1 MQMNES
7 SFMVRFSIIQ
17 DKLQK
22 AKGSYDFKTKEETW
36 ENIGTNPLD
45 IAFTDLSELY
55 LETDDLRK
63 KQIFEYA
70 GTHGLPNDLWYF
82 VRRVGQHIHLA
93 SDVKW
98 LEVGI
103 AAALI
108 DGARG
113 DFRDLI
119 VSLTLLRFSAESQGI
134 EIRSFFDTL
143 IQNAD
148 EKMQSILTNVRDDK
162 ESSVRYVVQM
172 FGAPR
177 SYKK

>member
-1 MQMNES
+1 M
-7 SFMVRFSIIQ
+7 
-17 DKLQK
+17 
-22 AKGSYDFKTKEETW
+22 Y
-36 ENIGTNPLD
+36 
-45 IAFTDLSELY
+45 
-55 LETDDLRK
+55 
-63 KQIFEYA
+63 
-70 GTHGLPNDLWYF
+70 LWYF
-82 VRRVGQHIHLA
+82 VRRVGQHIDLV

-134 EIRSFFDTL
+134 DIRSFFDTFV
-143 IQNAD
+143 QNAD
-148 EKMQSILTNVRDDK
+148 EKMQSIFTNVRDDK
-162 ESSVRYVVQM
+162 KSSVRYVVQM